1 MKYFALLT
9 VFLTLGV
16 YSCDPFPK
24 CEEVDNLEVFDDL
37 RNLDSIQYF
46 GHRIL
51 VIPEAFDSIKPEM
64 KFFINNDSTYQ
75 AIKDKAISEGCVD
88 CVFPNIDFSRRTLIG
103 QYFVIGC
110 DESPEQHYVETSDST
125 YTFYTKHVNNQQ
137 CSYMTCPNIT
147 FHWLLVPKLESIDQ
161 VEFIN
166 GRFYY
171 ECDC

>member
-1 MKYFALLT
+1 MVVLT
-9 VFLTLGV
+9 IGI
-16 YSCDPFPK
+16 YSCDPFPD
-24 CEEVDNLEVFDDL
+24 CTEVDTLDNFDDL

-88 CVFPNIDFSRRTLIG
+88 CVFPNIDFTNRTLIG
-103 QYFVIGC
+103 QYFEISC
-110 DESPEQHYVETSDST
+110 DEIPGQHYVATSDST
-125 YTFYTKHVNNQQ
+125 YTFYMKLINNQQ
-137 CSYMTCPNIT
+137 CGYTACPNLT

-161 VEFIN
+161 IEFVN